1 MNKILIAFD
10 AANFSEGAFRFA
22 SKLNE
27 MQPCLLTAVFLS
39 SIDYSIFLGY
49 PSGLQS
55 GFVLEMANADDT
67 LIRHSEAHFKSL
79 CEKNKI
85 EYRIHED
92 VGSYSLMALRKESR
106 FADLLI
112 IGSQSFYKTIDN
124 KSPNYYLKD
133 VLHNAECP
141 VLLVPEEFEFPENT
155 ILSYDGGD
163 SSVMAIKMFS
173 YLFPALCQNDTLLVY
188 ANQEDEHIPDEK
200 YIEELLSRHYNNLTI
215 HKLDIEP
222 NEYFNVWLN
231 GRKQAIIVAGSFG
244 RTGLSQILRKS
255 FILEA
260 IKDHKM
266 PIFIAHK

>member
-22 SKLNE
+22 SQLNE
-27 MQPCLLTAVFLS
+27 VQPCLLTAVFLS

-55 GFVLEMANADDT
+55 GFVLEMANADDKM
-67 LIRHSEAHFKSL
+67 IQASELKFKSL
-79 CEKNKI
+79 CEKNHI

-112 IGSQSFYKTIDN
+112 LGSQSFYKTIDD

-133 VLHNAECP
+133 VLHDAECP
-141 VLLVPEEFEFPENT
+141 VLLVPEQFEFPTHT
-155 ILSYDGGD
+155 ILSYDGSD

-173 YLFPALCQNDTLLVY
+173 YIFPQLCKNDTLLVY
-188 ANQEDEHIPDEK
+188 ANQDDEHIPDEK
-200 YIEELLSRHYNNLTI
+200 YMEELLARHYNELTV
-215 HKLDIEP
+215 HRLDIDP
-222 NEYFNVWLN
+222 ISDFNVWLN
-231 GRKQAIIVAGSFG
+231 DKQQTLLVAGSFG

-255 FILEA
+255 FILQA
-260 IKDHKM
+260 IKGHKI